1 MKNRNYLIAGLIAA
15 SLMLI
20 SLSSQ
25 AQPTRRTVTVNGQVL
40 PVPDDASTGTARAVV
55 GITIPVLPSDIC
67 TGSNRNCFNP
77 QNAPINNGA
86 SGSQCGWIGNYNG
99 TIATRVPCNGNTLGL
114 GTRANC
120 PAGYSSGSS
129 YSGYGVGNYE
139 DFTGRCVRLDADQS
153 NPAAYSSG
161 CPPNPGGNENITCG
175 SIYVVPSSG
184 YSTFVATRDYEL
196 TIWNC
201 PSGYTIT
208 QMLALA
214 QDFAWSCIKN

>member
-86 SGSQCGWIGNYNG
+86 SGSQCGWIGIYNG
-99 TIATRVPCNGNTLGL
+99 YLGSRVPCNGNTLGM
-114 GTRANC
+114 GNVANC
-120 PAGYSSGSS
+120 PAGYGPGDRSSGFAAGSYQDYTGQCIKLEQIAQGDGCGQLGSPPCYSISTSPLLS
-129 YSGYGVGNYE
+129 YSYIPVGYWTQV
-139 DFTGRCVRLDADQS
+139 S
-153 NPAAYSSG
+153 N
-161 CPPNPGGNENITCG
+161 
-175 SIYVVPSSG
+175 
-184 YSTFVATRDYEL
+184 
-196 TIWNC
+196 WNC
-201 PSGYTIT
+201 PSSYTFT
-208 QMLALA
+208 QMISGSGSGGN
-214 QDFAWSCIKN
+214 DTFWTCIKS